1 MKHHT
6 YQFNDQIYH
15 QKDGTPIGLQIA
27 VNISRLVMVDW
38 DQQMM
43 TVLITNNIRVEF
55 LMRYVDDVNIIARI
69 EVELGMDSTTYQRQ
83 FATKV
88 TQMADSIFSGI
99 IFSKVMFAP
108 TMTMPESL
116 YWTWNAGWT
125 LQVKFCF
132 LSTRKKSTMMLS
144 WVKTLD
150 LHPKYSKIS

>member
-1 MKHHT
+1 MMALLLSSVTGWIMKHHT

-55 LMRYVDDVNIIARI
+55 LMRYVDDVYIIARI

-99 IFSKVMFAP
+99 PFF
-108 TMTMPESL
+108 
-116 YWTWNAGWT
+116 
-125 LQVKFCF
+125 
-132 LSTRKKSTMMLS
+132 
-144 WVKTLD
+144 
-150 LHPKYSKIS
+150 